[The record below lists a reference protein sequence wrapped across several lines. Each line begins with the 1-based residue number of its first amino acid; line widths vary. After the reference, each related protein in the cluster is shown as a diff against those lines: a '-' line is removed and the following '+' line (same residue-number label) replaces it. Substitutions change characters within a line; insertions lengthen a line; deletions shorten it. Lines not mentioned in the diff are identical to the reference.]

1 MSNKKNEELIIGK
14 LYFEAVNN
22 DLEHIWGNSFEEFK
36 EHYYGRFDTPEEYAQ
51 NIIEDW
57 DRSNFI
63 PIILS
68 GRIRPSDLI
77 NDQYYMSDMNKIKIA
92 TVPKPLEWDRGYKM
106 AVFTKT
112 EVFRALNT
120 QISKNVCSYY
130 QIEKDSKTGILYLSV
145 IVRDEEEE
153 YEFDPF
159 ANSYD
164 MNELKEIAEQC
175 RLRSIGDF
183 VYGQVSQSE
192 ILEDMMPP
200 LNWKNVELPAM
211 SGLKSCMYAKIL
223 SLSKDGELYFFI
235 SQGATGRYYLELKC
249 RLDSEDTVKEVIYT
263 DDNLEMVLDFAK
275 RYRLYQIAKS
285 LTGG

>member
-1 MSNKKNEELIIGK
+1 
-14 LYFEAVNN
+14 
-22 DLEHIWGNSFEEFK
+22 
-36 EHYYGRFDTPEEYAQ
+36 
-51 NIIEDW
+51 
-57 DRSNFI
+57 
-63 PIILS
+63 
-68 GRIRPSDLI
+68 
-77 NDQYYMSDMNKIKIA
+77 MNKIKIE

-130 QIEKDSKTGILYLSV
+130 QIEKDSKTGILYLSI
-145 IVRDEEEE
+145 IVRDEEEEE

-175 RLRSIGDF
+175 RLRSIEDF

-223 SLSKDGELYFFI
+223 SLSKDGELYFLI
-235 SQGATGRYYLELKC
+235 SQGATERYYLEIKC
-249 RLDSEDTVKEVIYT
+249 CLDSEDTVKEVIYT
-263 DDNLEMVLDFAK
+263 DNDIEMVKDFAK
-275 RYRLYQIAKS
+275 RYRLYQVAKS